1 MLRIELDQE
10 APAAIRVVRPHQR
23 IGRDLG
29 ERKHP
34 EVSILVEV
42 FRPNEPLAMQ
52 SLAWHYE

>member
-23 IGRDLG
+23 TGWDLG

-34 EVSILVEV
+34 DVSILIEV
-42 FRPNEPLAMQ
+42 FQKLDAFGLQELT
-52 SLAWHYE
+52 S